1 MGNSGGKV
9 STELNESKL
18 EELMKKTGLSSDEI
32 RRMHAEFLV
41 RLTHCFSSNFKC
53 FFMTIIKKSHKK
65 RSVNKKMSR
74 NLSP

>member
-41 RLTHCFSSNFKC
+41 RLTHRFLNVFYDYY
-53 FFMTIIKKSHKK
+53 
-65 RSVNKKMSR
+65 
-74 NLSP
+74 